1 MWERGVFSSVVVLSL
16 SSQCLCWFASVQA
29 KKFDGNTRR
38 KQAIPQ
44 VVWHRKASLYWV
56 LILYTFLN
64 KNVYILDVW
73 IILDNLCTTDSYLA
87 IATISVKI
95 SGHIILEESFIC
107 ILEHSCVYHTLNHW
121 EDPRLPPPPFNVGI
135 NEQWINQ
142 WNHETAFS
150 LGGGEGANRLT

>member
-29 KKFDGNTRR
+29 EKFDGNTRR

-95 SGHIILEESFIC
+95 IEHIILEESFIC

-135 NEQWINQ
+135 NESINGITKQ
-142 WNHETAFS
+142 HFPW
-150 LGGGEGANRLT
+150 GGGGGSE

>member
-29 KKFDGNTRR
+29 EKFDGNTRR

-44 VVWHRKASLYWV
+44 VVWHRKASLWV

-135 NEQWINQ
+135 NESINGITKQ
-142 WNHETAFS
+142 HFPWR
-150 LGGGEGANRLT
+150 GGGGRERIG

>member
-29 KKFDGNTRR
+29 EKFDGNTRR

-56 LILYTFLN
+56 LILCTFLN

-107 ILEHSCVYHTLNHW
+107 ILEYSCVYHTLNHW
-121 EDPRLPPPPFNVGI
+121 EDPRLPPPPFNIGI
-135 NEQWINQ
+135 NESINGITKQ
-142 WNHETAFS
+142 HFPWR
-150 LGGGEGANRLT
+150 GGGGGSE